1 MVEDIVRSFGYLTLG
16 TRMKRIG
23 ERLQA
28 DAQKITAGAG
38 ADVQSNQYPF
48 LAAIEHLG
56 PLGIGELAE
65 AVGITQPGATR
76 AVNQLVRLGLLETRT
91 SSGDQRRRIVSLTPV
106 GQSFVNEGKAKVW
119 PLIRAAVAD
128 LCEGLN
134 GPLLD
139 QLAAIEDGLSDNPLH
154 KRVKKPRKRP

>member
-28 DAQKITAGAG
+28 DAQKITDGAG
-38 ADVQSNQYPF
+38 AEVQSSQYPF
-48 LAAIEHLG
+48 LAAIDHLG
-56 PLGIGELAE
+56 PLGIGDLAE
-65 AVGITQPGATR
+65 SVGITQPGATR

-106 GQSFVNEGKAKVW
+106 GQSFVAEGKAQIW

-134 GPLLD
+134 GQLLD
-139 QLAAIEDGLSDNPLH
+139 QLTAIEDGLSETPLH
-154 KRVKKPRKRP
+154 RRVKKPGKSP